1 MIILLY
7 VIQFSCFNFNHKL
20 LHYEWYCYSSQI
32 LLLLS
37 YLDRHNEFLKLEN
50 SIREVYE
57 LFMELSQMVEQQG
70 ESINRIE
77 ALVED
82 AGERVHSGKEEIIQ
96 AHVYQTKARKKKFII
111 AVILIVIIV
120 LVIVIAAS
128 SIES

>member
-1 MIILLY
+1 MIILLF
-7 VIQFSCFNFNHKL
+7 VIRFSCFNFYHKL
-20 LHYEWYCYSSQI
+20 LHYVWYCYSSQI
-32 LLLLS
+32 LLLLP

-82 AGERVHSGKEEIIQ
+82 AGERVHSGKEEIVQ

-128 SIES
+128 SISD